1 VARLTDV
8 DWGKIHAR
16 AWLNP
21 EFRKLLESDPTAAIR
36 EYEKVTGK
44 KPGHFDKIVRLTTP
58 PPPSRKSL
66 KSIPEEVLQRAAPWP
81 PWCC

>member
-1 VARLTDV
+1 VANLTDE

-16 AWLNP
+16 AWLDP

-36 EYEKVTGK
+36 AYEKSIGQRA
-44 KPGHFDKIVRLTTP
+44 GYFDKIVRLSRP
-58 PPPSRKSL
+58 PGQKVL
-66 KSIPEEVLQRAAPWP
+66 KSTPQEVLERAAPWP

>member
-1 VARLTDV
+1 VARLTDD

-16 AWLNP
+16 AWLNA

-36 EYEKVTGK
+36 EYEASLGK
-44 KPGHFDKIVRLTTP
+44 KAGHFDKIVRVGP
-58 PPPSRKSL
+58 APNRKSTKNIPQDVL
-66 KSIPEEVLQRAAPWP
+66 EKSAPWP